1 MESYSKEAFKEIGID
16 VDFVQD
22 NHSKSS
28 KNVLRGIHFQN
39 NFPQGKLVRVV
50 KGSVYDVAVDFR
62 QGSETFGEWFGIKL
76 TEENQKMFYVPPGF
90 GHGFVTLEDDTEF
103 LYKTTDYYHPEDEG
117 GILYNDT
124 TLNIDWPCDKEDLK
138 LSEKDL
144 GLMTFVEYKV
154 STLEG

>member
-1 MESYSKEAFKEIGID
+1 MGGNFIRKETPIKDLYIIEPKVYGDHRGFFMESYSKEAFKEIGID

-76 TEENQKMFYVPPGF
+76 TEENQKNVLCSTRIWSWF
-90 GHGFVTLEDDTEF
+90 
-103 LYKTTDYYHPEDEG
+103 
-117 GILYNDT
+117 
-124 TLNIDWPCDKEDLK
+124 CDP
-138 LSEKDL
+138 
-144 GLMTFVEYKV
+144 
-154 STLEG
+154 

>member
-1 MESYSKEAFKEIGID
+1 
-16 VDFVQD
+16 
-22 NHSKSS
+22 
-28 KNVLRGIHFQN
+28 
-39 NFPQGKLVRVV
+39 
-50 KGSVYDVAVDFR
+50 
-62 QGSETFGEWFGIKL
+62 
-76 TEENQKMFYVPPGF
+76 MFYVPPGF